1 MVICPE
7 CGKDVKDA
15 KFCSNCGAL
24 LQQKEEKQTVEIED
38 VGQKEDV
45 NVDVNASEEKES
57 AEVIPPE
64 TKQESK
70 KYKFCRNCGYELTG
84 DYKFCPECGYDLSGR
99 VTANRSSVPSAN
111 SGEKSL
117 VLAVIL
123 SVIFPGLGQ
132 IYLGLNQKG
141 ILFIVGYIISAVL
154 ILLLIGFLLVLVVW
168 IWALVDV
175 VQSTNAINNG
185 EYVEDEDKLF

>member
-38 VGQKEDV
+38 VAQKEDV
-45 NVDVNASEEKES
+45 NDVSDSEEKED

-99 VTANRSSVPSAN
+99 VTANRSSVPSVN
-111 SGEKSL
+111 SGEKNL

-141 ILFIVGYIISAVL
+141 ILFIVGYIISAIL
-154 ILLLIGFLLVLVVW
+154 IFLLIGFLLVLVVW

-185 EYVEDEDKLF
+185 EYVEDKLF

>member
-24 LQQKEEKQTVEIED
+24 LQQKEKKQTVEIED
-38 VGQKEDV
+38 VDQKEDV
-45 NVDVNASEEKES
+45 NVDVNDSEEKES

-64 TKQESK
+64 SKQESK
-70 KYKFCRNCGYELTG
+70 KYKFCRNCGYKLTG
-84 DYKFCPECGYDLSGR
+84 DYKFCPECGYDLSGK
-99 VTANRSSVPSAN
+99 VTANRSSVPSVN
-111 SGEKSL
+111 SGEKNL

-154 ILLLIGFLLVLVVW
+154 IFLLIGFLLVLVVW

-185 EYVEDEDKLF
+185 EYVEDKLF

>member
-70 KYKFCRNCGYELTG
+70 KYKFCRNCGYKLTG

-154 ILLLIGFLLVLVVW
+154 IFLLIGFILVFVVW
-168 IWALVDV
+168 IWALVDL

-185 EYVEDEDKLF
+185 EYVEDKLF

>member
-84 DYKFCPECGYDLSGR
+84 DYKFCPECGYDLSGK
-99 VTANRSSVPSAN
+99 VTANQSSVPSAN

-141 ILFIVGYIISAVL
+141 ILFIVGYIISAIL
-154 ILLLIGFLLVLVVW
+154 IFLLIGFILVFVVW

-185 EYVEDEDKLF
+185 EYVEDKLF

>member
-57 AEVIPPE
+57 ADVIPPE

-70 KYKFCRNCGYELTG
+70 KYKFCRNCGYKLTG

-141 ILFIVGYIISAVL
+141 ILFIVGYIISAIL
-154 ILLLIGFLLVLVVW
+154 IFLLIGFILVFVVW

-185 EYVEDEDKLF
+185 EYVEDKLF

>member
-45 NVDVNASEEKES
+45 NVDVSDSEEKEG

-154 ILLLIGFLLVLVVW
+154 IFLLIGFLLVLVVW

-185 EYVEDEDKLF
+185 EYVEDKLF

>member
-185 EYVEDEDKLF
+185 EYVEDKLF

>member
-57 AEVIPPE
+57 SDVIPPE

-154 ILLLIGFLLVLVVW
+154 IFLLIGFLLVLVVW

-185 EYVEDEDKLF
+185 EYVEDKLF